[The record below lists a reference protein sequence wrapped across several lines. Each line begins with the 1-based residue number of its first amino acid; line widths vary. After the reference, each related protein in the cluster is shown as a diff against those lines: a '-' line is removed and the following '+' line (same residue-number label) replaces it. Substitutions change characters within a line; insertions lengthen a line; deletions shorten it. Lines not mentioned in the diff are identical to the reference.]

1 MTARKITSTKI
12 NFDAIT
18 KLLDSAEAEGRNT
31 LYEHEVYQLLD
42 YSGCGTA
49 PISVFLPRGEP
60 RTDEDLKA
68 LPGDRVVLKIAARS
82 FIHKNIIQGVRVVP
96 NTVESIRSVQQ
107 QMLDEIPVNYIAYL
121 TANSD
126 RIPPGLKGLQGDQL
140 REAIEQDIIGV
151 LAVQYTDRETD
162 TFDHG
167 LLLGIAHRREF
178 GMTISA
184 GLGGNDGELYAREL
198 PLSRSVVSASTELTD
213 RETFFNLFTNTIACK
228 KLHRP
233 GKDKSLSATDE
244 KLIDCF
250 GRLMEIANYFSPFNS
265 DTSHVLDILEFNPL
279 ALVDGTLVPLD
290 GICRFGKSAQVPASK
305 PVEKIH
311 KLLHPDSIG
320 IIGVSATKMNFGRIM
335 LKNIINSGYDKNK
348 MTIIKPGDD
357 AEIDGVQCVPDL
369 KSLDHKL
376 DLFVVAVSADV
387 VFGLVDEVIETNA
400 AETVMLIPGGLGE
413 TQASREPVRKMIA
426 RMQEA
431 HRNLPDGGPLFLGGN
446 CLGVVSH
453 PGKYDSWF
461 VPQERLP
468 RKQIRKRRN
477 TAFIS
482 QSGAFMITR
491 MSKNPW
497 LDPAYAIATGNQN
510 DICHSDMI
518 NYFADHDGIDV
529 IGMYI
534 EGFKDLDGLAFAKAV
549 RRAVINGKDIVI
561 YKAGQTD
568 PGKNA
573 TIGHT
578 ASIAGDYDICVSL
591 LTQAG
596 AMVTKEFTDFAD
608 LVYAASYLHH
618 KKIGGNRLGAVSGAG
633 FETVGMADNIQAGGF
648 SMEMATLEPATLER
662 LAEILRAKKL
672 DALMEVRNPF
682 DINPGADDEAHLDCT
697 AAFAQDPNVDAVVV
711 GMDPISPMIMGLEQS
726 SRPGFDISNDNS
738 QANTL
743 PKLVETTDKPIIGI
757 IEGGTL
763 YDAFAARLKNQEV
776 CIFRATERGVH
787 ALARY
792 TAGRLNADRIR
803 RKAT

>member
-1 MTARKITSTKI
+1 M
-12 NFDAIT
+12 
-18 KLLDSAEAEGRNT
+18 
-31 LYEHEVYQLLD
+31 
-42 YSGCGTA
+42 
-49 PISVFLPRGEP
+49 
-60 RTDEDLKA
+60 
-68 LPGDRVVLKIAARS
+68 
-82 FIHKNIIQGVRVVP
+82 
-96 NTVESIRSVQQ
+96 
-107 QMLDEIPVNYIAYL
+107 
-121 TANSD
+121 
-126 RIPPGLKGLQGDQL
+126 
-140 REAIEQDIIGV
+140 
-151 LAVQYTDRETD
+151 
-162 TFDHG
+162 
-167 LLLGIAHRREF
+167 
-178 GMTISA
+178 
-184 GLGGNDGELYAREL
+184 
-198 PLSRSVVSASTELTD
+198 
-213 RETFFNLFTNTIACK
+213 
-228 KLHRP
+228 
-233 GKDKSLSATDE
+233 
-244 KLIDCF
+244 
-250 GRLMEIANYFSPFNS
+250 
-265 DTSHVLDILEFNPL
+265 
-279 ALVDGTLVPLD
+279 
-290 GICRFGKSAQVPASK
+290 CRFGKGVTLPAPK

-311 KLLHPDSIG
+311 KLLHPESIG

-335 LKNIINSGYDKNK
+335 LNNIISSGYDKSRI
-348 MTIIKPGDD
+348 MIIKPGDD
-357 AEIDGVQCVPDL
+357 AEIDGVKCVPDL

-376 DLFVVAVSADV
+376 DLFVVAVSAEA

-413 TQASREPVRKMIA
+413 TRASREPARKMIA

-453 PGKYDSWF
+453 PGNYDSWF

-491 MSKNPW
+491 LSKNPW
-497 LDPAYAIATGNQN
+497 LDPAYMIATGNQN
-510 DICHSDMI
+510 DISHSDMI

-529 IGMYI
+529 IGLYI
-534 EGFKDLDGLAFAKAV
+534 EGFKDLDGLAFASAV
-549 RRAVINGKDIVI
+549 RRAVINGKDIVV

-573 TIGHT
+573 TMGHT
-578 ASIAGDYDICVSL
+578 ASIAGDYNVCVSI

-596 AMVTKEFTDFAD
+596 AMVAREFSEFAD

-648 SMEMATLEPATLER
+648 SMEMASPEPATLER
-662 LAEILRAKKL
+662 LGEILKAKKL

-682 DINPGADDEAHLDCT
+682 DINPGADDEAHLECT
-697 AAFAQDPNVDAVVV
+697 AAFIQDPNVDAVVV

-726 SRPGFDISNDNS
+726 SRPDFDINNKNS

-743 PKLVETTDKPIIGI
+743 PKLVESVDKPIIGI

-763 YDAFAARLKNQEV
+763 YDAFAARLMNQEV

-787 ALARY
+787 TLARY
-792 TAGRLNADRIR
+792 IEGRLHANMIR
-803 RKAT
+803 SKYA

>member
-1 MTARKITSTKI
+1 MAAKKTASTKI
-12 NFDAIT
+12 NFNAIT
-18 KLLDSAEAEGRNT
+18 KLFESAETEGRNT
-31 LYEHEVYQLLD
+31 LHEHEVYQLLD

-49 PISVFLPRGEP
+49 PKSLFLPKGEQ
-60 RTDEDLKA
+60 RSDEELQI
-68 LPGDRVVLKIAARS
+68 LPGDRIVLKIAARS
-82 FIHKNIIQGVRVVP
+82 FIQKNIIGGVRVVP
-96 NTVESIRSVQQ
+96 NTTEEIRSVRQ
-107 QMLDEIPVNYIAYL
+107 QMLDEIPEKYIEYL
-121 TANSD
+121 KKNADLTPSE
-126 RIPPGLKGLQGDQL
+126 LKGLHGDQL

-151 LAVQYTDRETD
+151 LAVQYTARDKD
-162 TFDHG
+162 AFGHG
-167 LLLGIAHRREF
+167 LLVGITYRREF

-184 GLGGNDGELYAREL
+184 GLGGTDGEILTGALQRG
-198 PLSRSVVSASTELTD
+198 RTVVSASTELTD
-213 RETFFNLFTNTIACK
+213 PQTFFDLFTETVACK
-228 KLHRP
+228 KLRNRQ
-233 GKDKSLSATDE
+233 DQSLSVIDD
-244 KLIDCF
+244 KLIECF
-250 GRLMEIANYFSPFNS
+250 ERFMEIANYYSPYNS
-265 DTSHVLDILEFNPL
+265 DAPHVLDALEFSPL
-279 ALVDGTLVPLD
+279 AFVDGIPVPLD
-290 GICRFGKSAQVPASK
+290 GACRFGKAVPVPAPR

-311 KLLHPDSIG
+311 KLLHPESIG

-335 LKNIINSGYDKNK
+335 LKNIINSGYDKNRMK
-348 MTIIKPGDD
+348 IIKPGDD
-357 AEIDGVQCVPDL
+357 AEIDGVKCVPDL

-387 VFGLVDEVIETNA
+387 VFGLVDEVIDTNA

-426 RMQEA
+426 KMQEA
-431 HRNLPDGGPLFLGGN
+431 HRKLPDGGPLFLGGN

-477 TAFIS
+477 VAFIS

-497 LDPAYAIATGNQN
+497 IDPAYAIATGNQN
-510 DICHSDMI
+510 DISHSDMI
-518 NYFADHDGIDV
+518 NYFADLDGIDV
-529 IGMYI
+529 IGLYI
-534 EGFKDLDGLAFAKAV
+534 EGFKDLDGLEFAKAV
-549 RRAVINGKDIVI
+549 RRAVINDKDIVV

-578 ASIAGDYDICVSL
+578 ASIAGDYDVCVSI

-596 AMVTKEFTDFAD
+596 AMVAREFSDFTD

-618 KKIGGNRLGAVSGAG
+618 KQIGGNRLGAVSGAG
-633 FETVGMADNIQAGGF
+633 FETVGMADNINTGEF
-648 SMEMATLEPATLER
+648 SLEMAPLEPATLER
-662 LAEILRAKKL
+662 LGAILKAKKL

-726 SRPGFDISNDNS
+726 SRPGFDLSNDNS

-743 PKLVETTDKPIIGI
+743 PRLVESTDKPIIGI

-763 YDAFAARLKNQEV
+763 YDAFAARLKDQEV

-792 TAGRLNADRIR
+792 VAGRLNADRIR
-803 RKAT
+803 RNTT